1 MNNFERAF
9 AIVVGEEGGYVNDP
23 RDPGGE
29 TKFGITKRDHPERDI
44 FALTLD
50 DAREIYRSGYWDEA
64 KCDQFAWPLCAYVF
78 DAAVNQ
84 DPEVA
89 LKLLQKTVGV
99 KQDGSW
105 GPTSAKRLAKCDP
118 KETAL
123 LYLADRALR
132 YTGTRNF
139 DHFGRGWLK
148 RLFVLCLAAS
158 V

>member
-44 FALTLD
+44 SALTLD
-50 DAREIYRSGYWDEA
+50 DAREIYRSGYWAEA
-64 KCDQFAWPLCAYVF
+64 KCDSFPWPLCAYVF

-84 DPEVA
+84 GADTA
-89 LKLLQKTVGV
+89 IRLLQKTVGTA
-99 KQDGSW
+99 QDGTW
-105 GPTSAKRLAKCDP
+105 GPVSAKKLAVKDP
-118 KETAL
+118 HETAS